1 MLPLADLFM
10 LAMLSRPATGSLRN
24 TWVTPA
30 TLYMCAAVALAG
42 VPLGAVLV
50 VYGRGGGTRT
60 ALALGI
66 IVLLLAAGA
75 CSVAIVGA
83 SQRVIERRS

>member
-10 LAMLSRPATGSLRN
+10 LAMLSRPATGSLRT

-42 VPLGAVLV
+42 VPLGVVLV
-50 VYGRGGGTRT
+50 GYGGGGGTRT